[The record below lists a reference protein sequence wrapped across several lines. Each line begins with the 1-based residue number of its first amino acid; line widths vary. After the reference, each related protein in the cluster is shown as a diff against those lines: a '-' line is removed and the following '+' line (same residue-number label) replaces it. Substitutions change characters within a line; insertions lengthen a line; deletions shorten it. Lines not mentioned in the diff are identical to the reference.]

1 MKHVARVFSGF
12 PVTRAGLGLNQYGAG
27 CESLRG
33 GCRLEACGVER
44 ARFLKFLR
52 ARAGSRQKN

>member
-12 PVTRAGLGLNQYGAG
+12 PVTGAGLGLNQYGAG
-27 CESLRG
+27 WESLRG
-33 GCRLEACGVER
+33 GCRLEAGGVER

-52 ARAGSRQKN
+52 VRAGSRQKN